1 MIARMDRR
9 RYAMDD
15 HELKLEFLQN
25 DPVASQM
32 TAVQEGR
39 IVIVDAHAVHAGI
52 RLISGLEA
60 VSDGLA
66 SFNLAQ

>member
-1 MIARMDRR
+1 
-9 RYAMDD
+9 
-15 HELKLEFLQN
+15 
-25 DPVASQM
+25 M